1 MFVLTASFRT
11 DSPNTSAYRFTSVP
25 SSWWYT
31 RSILESYILVR
42 YLIWIQIYMDTNL
55 RLLNASRK
63 VEGHV
68 FRALIF
74 GQKLNEHK
82 RHVVEE

>member
-1 MFVLTASFRT
+1 
-11 DSPNTSAYRFTSVP
+11 
-25 SSWWYT
+25 
-31 RSILESYILVR
+31 
-42 YLIWIQIYMDTNL
+42 MDINL

-82 RHVVEE
+82 RHVIEE